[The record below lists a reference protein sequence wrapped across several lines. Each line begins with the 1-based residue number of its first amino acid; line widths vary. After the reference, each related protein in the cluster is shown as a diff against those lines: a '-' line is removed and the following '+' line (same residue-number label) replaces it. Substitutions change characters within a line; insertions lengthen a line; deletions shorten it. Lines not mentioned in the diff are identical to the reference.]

1 MTNPAESLATA
12 RVPDVRV
19 KRCYRDAKIPAMSN
33 DIVLTVEEATDLGIK
48 ALRAIGFSEEE
59 APVITAHLVDAALCG
74 YPFAGLPRIL
84 TINDSPRTH
93 EPRSAVRIEHET
105 EVSAL
110 MDGGNHVGYYAV
122 YQAMKVAIAKAK
134 KSRIAIVGMYRS
146 QLSGRNAYYLE
157 HIAREGL
164 VGIHLATGTHLVLP
178 HGGMKP
184 GLGTNPIAFG
194 FPTEKDPFIIDFGT
208 AGMMLG
214 EVILRSRTGQSLPEG
229 IALDAEGAPTTDP
242 HEALKGGVFPF
253 GGHRGYALSLG
264 IQSMCLLAGS
274 ARAYKPKQDYAFMFL
289 VFDPEVLMPRREFQ
303 LALHELIENIR
314 ATPPLDP
321 NDPVRIPSER
331 AFEARERNRELGIPL
346 APQVH
351 RQLLALIAQRA

>member
-1 MTNPAESLATA
+1 MNE
-12 RVPDVRV
+12 
-19 KRCYRDAKIPAMSN
+19 N
-33 DIVLTVEEATDLGIK
+33 GNIVLSVEEATALGIK
-48 ALRAIGFSEEE
+48 ALRAIGFSEEQ

-93 EPRSAVRIEHET
+93 EPRSPIRITHET

-110 MDGGNHVGYYAV
+110 IDGGNNLGYYAV

-134 KSRIAIVGMYRS
+134 KSRIAIVGMYHS

-178 HGGMKP
+178 HGGVKP
-184 GLGTNPIAFG
+184 ALGTNPIAFG
-194 FPTEKDPFIIDFGT
+194 FPSSKDPFIIDFGT

-214 EVILRSRTGQSLPEG
+214 EVILRSRTGQALPEG
-229 IALDAEGAPTTDP
+229 IAVDSHGAPTTDP
-242 HEALKGGVFPF
+242 DEALKGGVFPF

-264 IQSMCLLAGS
+264 IQAMCLLAGS

-289 VFDPEVLMPRREFQ
+289 VFDPEVLMPRSEFED
-303 LALHELIENIR
+303 ALHDLIENIR
-314 ATPPLDP
+314 NTPPLDP
-321 NDPVRIPSER
+321 KETVRIPSER
-331 AFEARERNRELGIPL
+331 AFKERERNRQIGIPI

-351 RQLLALIAQRA
+351 RQLVALAERQS

>member
-1 MTNPAESLATA
+1 MNENIILSVEDAT
-12 RVPDVRV
+12 
-19 KRCYRDAKIPAMSN
+19 
-33 DIVLTVEEATDLGIK
+33 TLGVK
-48 ALRAIGFSEEE
+48 ALRAIGFPEEQ
-59 APVITAHLVDAALCG
+59 APVITAHLIDAALCG

-93 EPRSAVRIEHET
+93 EPREPIRITHET

-110 MDGGNHVGYYAV
+110 IDGGNNLGYYAV

-178 HGGMKP
+178 HGGAKP
-184 GLGTNPIAFG
+184 ALGTNPIAFG
-194 FPTEKDPFIIDFGT
+194 FPTSKDPFIIDFGT

-214 EVILRSRTGQSLPEG
+214 EVILRSRTGDTLPEG
-229 IALDAEGAPTTDP
+229 IAVDSKGAPTTDP
-242 HEALKGGVFPF
+242 DEALKGGVFPF

-264 IQSMCLLAGS
+264 IQSMCLLAGA
-274 ARAYKPKQDYAFMFL
+274 ARAYRPKQDYAFMFL
-289 VFDPEVLMPRREFQ
+289 VFDPEVLMPRSEFEA
-303 LALHELIENIR
+303 ALHELIENIR
-314 ATPPLDP
+314 NTPPLDP
-321 NDPVRIPSER
+321 NQTVRIPSER
-331 AFEARERNRELGIPL
+331 AFRARERNRKTGIPI

-351 RQLLALIAQRA
+351 RQLVALAERKA

>member
-1 MTNPAESLATA
+1 
-12 RVPDVRV
+12 
-19 KRCYRDAKIPAMSN
+19 MSDN
-33 DIVLTVEEATDLGIK
+33 ILLSVEEATALGK
-48 ALRAIGFSEEE
+48 RALRAIGFSSDE
-59 APVITAHLVDAALCG
+59 AQVITAHLVDAALCG

-93 EPRSAVRIEHET
+93 QPRSRIEITHET

-146 QLSGRNAYYLE
+146 QMSGRNGYYLE

-178 HGGMKP
+178 HGGSRP
-184 GLGTNPIAFG
+184 ALGTNPIAFG
-194 FPTEKDPFIIDFGT
+194 FPTSRDPFIVDFGT

-214 EVILRSRTGQSLPEG
+214 EIILRSRTGQTLPDG
-229 IALDAEGAPTTDP
+229 IALDAAGEPTTDP
-242 HEALKGGVFPF
+242 DEALGGGVFPF

-264 IQSMCLLAGS
+264 IQTMCLLAGS
-274 ARAYKPKQDYAFMFL
+274 ARAYQPKQDYAFMFL
-289 VFDPEVLMPRREFQ
+289 VFDPEVLMPRSEFDAA
-303 LALHELIENIR
+303 LAELIENIR
-314 ATPPLDP
+314 NTPPLNPDE
-321 NDPVRIPSER
+321 PVRIPSER
-331 AFEARERNRELGIPL
+331 SFGERERNRSIGIPV
-346 APQVH
+346 AVQVH
-351 RQLLALIAQRA
+351 QQLVALAERAV

>member
-1 MTNPAESLATA
+1 
-12 RVPDVRV
+12 
-19 KRCYRDAKIPAMSN
+19 MSEN
-33 DIVLTVEEATDLGIK
+33 IILSVEEATALGIK
-48 ALRAIGFSEEE
+48 ALRAIGFPEEQ

-93 EPRSAVRIEHET
+93 EPRSPIEIVHET
-105 EVSAL
+105 EISA
-110 MDGGNHVGYYAV
+110 MIDGGNNLGYYAV
-122 YQAMKVAIAKAK
+122 FQAMKVAIAKAK
-134 KSRIAIVGMYRS
+134 KSRIAIVGMYHS

-178 HGGMKP
+178 HGGAKP
-184 GLGTNPIAFG
+184 ALGTNPIAFG
-194 FPTEKDPFIIDFGT
+194 FPTSKDPFIIDFGT

-229 IALDAEGAPTTDP
+229 IAVDSNGAPTTDP
-242 HEALKGGVFPF
+242 DEALKGGVFPF
-253 GGHRGYALSLG
+253 GDHRGYALSLG
-264 IQSMCLLAGS
+264 IQAMCLLAGS

-289 VFDPEVLMPRREFQ
+289 VFDPEVLMPRGEFEA
-303 LALHELIENIR
+303 ALHDLIENIR
-314 ATPPLDP
+314 NTPPLDP
-321 NDPVRIPSER
+321 NETVRIPSER
-331 AFEARERNRELGIPL
+331 AFKERERNRSIGIPL

-351 RQLLALIAQRA
+351 RQLVALAERRS